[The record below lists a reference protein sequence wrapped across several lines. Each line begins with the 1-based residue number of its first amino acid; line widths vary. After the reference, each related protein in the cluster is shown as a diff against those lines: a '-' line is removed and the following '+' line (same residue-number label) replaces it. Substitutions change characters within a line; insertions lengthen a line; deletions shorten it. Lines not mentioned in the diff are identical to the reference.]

1 MKKESSARI
10 RHSWP
15 AFAAL
20 AAAILFWAGVP
31 LLLKVFTHRLDAW
44 TVNGVR
50 YVFAALFWLPLVL
63 RHRRDVFMSP
73 LAYEPGGGRRVLWRD
88 ALVPAVAHVV
98 GQALFGLLP
107 YFNDATVI
115 NFVSRSGFLFTTL
128 FGFSMLPDER
138 PLARR
143 PLFWVGFAGTVAGLI
158 TMYKGSLGTATTS
171 AAGMGLLVLTAAF
184 WGLYSVLVRKCMRG
198 YPIRLGFG
206 LISLYAVPVLLAL
219 MFLFGDW
226 RALLHLRLGWWI
238 LLWIS
243 AVAGISLGHVL
254 FYRAIH
260 TLGPITSEGSL
271 LAIPFVTVLLA
282 SFFLDERLRLLQ
294 WIGGL
299 LLIGGCLF
307 LILAKAQ
314 VTRDK
319 QDDNPLFSTTD

>member
-1 MKKESSARI
+1 MNGQSLQRPPGTAKAVLS
-10 RHSWP
+10 
-15 AFAAL
+15 L
-20 AAAILFWAGVP
+20 ATAVFFWASVP

-73 LAYEPGGGRRVLWRD
+73 LVYEPRGGRRVLWRD
-88 ALVPAVAHVV
+88 ALIPAAVHVV
-98 GQALFGLLP
+98 GQMLFGLVP
-107 YFNDATVI
+107 YFNDATII

-128 FGFSMLPDER
+128 FGFLLLPDER

-143 PLFWVGFAGTVAGLI
+143 PLFWVGFAGTAAGLAA
-158 TMYKGSLGTATTS
+158 MYRGSLGTTTTS
-171 AAGMGLLVLTAAF
+171 VTGMGLLVLTAVF
-184 WGLYSVLVRKCMRG
+184 WGLYSVLVRKFMRG
-198 YPIRLGFG
+198 YPVRLGFG
-206 LISLYAVPVLLAL
+206 LISLYAVPALLAL
-219 MFLFGDW
+219 MFRFGDW
-226 RALLHLRLGWWI
+226 RALLHLRLGWWV

-260 TLGPITSEGSL
+260 ALGPITSEGGL

-282 SFFLDERLRLLQ
+282 FAFLGERLRPLQ
-294 WIGGL
+294 WAGGL
-299 LLIGGCLF
+299 LLIAGCLF

-314 VTRDK
+314 VTRDTR
-319 QDDNPLFSTTD
+319 DDNPLFSTTD